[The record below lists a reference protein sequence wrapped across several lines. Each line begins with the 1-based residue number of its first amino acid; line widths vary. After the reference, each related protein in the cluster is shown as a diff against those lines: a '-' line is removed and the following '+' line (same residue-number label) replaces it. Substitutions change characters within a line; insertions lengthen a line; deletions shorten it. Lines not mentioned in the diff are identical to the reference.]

1 MNIDARGLAC
11 PKPVIETKKAIEI
24 INNGK
29 VKVIVDNYIAKENI
43 IKLSRSMNL
52 EFNILKD
59 EDSFIEIEIIKGEFL
74 ENITEEK
81 SNDIENSCVF
91 ISSDKIGEGDI
102 ELGKILMKGFVYTLT
117 ETKPYPKYIIL
128 VNSGVNLSTGNEDTI
143 ENLKKLENFGVE
155 IVSCGTCLDFYNLKE
170 SLKVGRVSN
179 MYDILEI
186 MKIQI
191 KQYLYKERID
201 FYVYNII

>member
-52 EFNILKD
+52 EFNILKE

-74 ENITEEK
+74 ENITEET

-186 MKIQI
+186 MKNTDKTISI
-191 KQYLYKERID
+191 
-201 FYVYNII
+201 

>member
-11 PKPVIETKKAIEI
+11 PKPVIETKKAIES
-24 INNGK
+24 INSGK

-52 EFNILKD
+52 EFNILKE

-117 ETKPYPKYIIL
+117 ETKPYPRYIIL

-186 MKIQI
+186 MKNTDKTIS
-191 KQYLYKERID
+191 L
-201 FYVYNII
+201 

>member
-52 EFNILKD
+52 EFNILKE

-179 MYDILEI
+179 IYDILEI
-186 MKIQI
+186 MKNTDKTISI
-191 KQYLYKERID
+191 
-201 FYVYNII
+201 

>member
-52 EFNILKD
+52 EFNILKE

-102 ELGKILMKGFVYTLT
+102 ELGKILMKGFIYTLT

-128 VNSGVNLSTGNEDTI
+128 VNSGVNLSTSNEDTI

-186 MKIQI
+186 MKNTDKTIS
-191 KQYLYKERID
+191 L
-201 FYVYNII
+201 

>member
-29 VKVIVDNYIAKENI
+29 VKVIIDNYIAKENI

-52 EFNILKD
+52 EFNILKE

-186 MKIQI
+186 MKNTDKTISI
-191 KQYLYKERID
+191 
-201 FYVYNII
+201 

>member
-11 PKPVIETKKAIEI
+11 PKPVIETKKAIES
-24 INNGK
+24 INSGK

-52 EFNILKD
+52 EFNILNE

-74 ENITEEK
+74 ENIIEEK
-81 SNDIENSCVF
+81 SNDIDNSCVF

-102 ELGKILMKGFVYTLT
+102 ELGEILMKGFVYTLT
-117 ETKPYPKYIIL
+117 ETKPYSRYIIL
-128 VNSGVNLSTGNEDTI
+128 VNSGVNLSTSNEDTI

-186 MKIQI
+186 MKNTDKTIS
-191 KQYLYKERID
+191 L
-201 FYVYNII
+201 

>member
-11 PKPVIETKKAIEI
+11 PKPVIETKKAIES
-24 INNGK
+24 INSGK

-52 EFNILKD
+52 EFNILKE

-117 ETKPYPKYIIL
+117 ETKPYPRYIIL

-186 MKIQI
+186 MKNTDKTISI
-191 KQYLYKERID
+191 
-201 FYVYNII
+201 

>member
-11 PKPVIETKKAIEI
+11 PKPVIETKKAIES
-24 INNGK
+24 INSGK

-43 IKLSRSMNL
+43 IKLSKSMNL
-52 EFNILKD
+52 EFNILKE

-74 ENITEEK
+74 ENIIEKK

-91 ISSDKIGEGDI
+91 LSSDKIGEGDI

-128 VNSGVNLSTGNEDTI
+128 VNSGVNLSTSNEDTV
-143 ENLKKLENFGVE
+143 ENFKRLESFGVE

-170 SLKVGRVSN
+170 NLKVGRVSN

-186 MKIQI
+186 MKNTDKTISI
-191 KQYLYKERID
+191 
-201 FYVYNII
+201 

>member
-11 PKPVIETKKAIEI
+11 PKPVIETKKAIES
-24 INNGK
+24 INSGK

-186 MKIQI
+186 MKNTDKTISI
-191 KQYLYKERID
+191 
-201 FYVYNII
+201 

>member
-11 PKPVIETKKAIEI
+11 PKPVIETKKAIES
-24 INNGK
+24 INSGK

-52 EFNILKD
+52 EFNILKE

-179 MYDILEI
+179 LYDILEI
-186 MKIQI
+186 MKNTNKTIS
-191 KQYLYKERID
+191 L
-201 FYVYNII
+201 

>member
-11 PKPVIETKKAIEI
+11 PKPVIETKKAIES
-24 INNGK
+24 INSGK

-52 EFNILKD
+52 EFNILKE

-74 ENITEEK
+74 ENIIEEK
-81 SNDIENSCVF
+81 SNDIDNSCVF
-91 ISSDKIGEGDI
+91 ISSDKTGEGDI

-117 ETKPYPKYIIL
+117 ETKPYPRYIIL
-128 VNSGVNLSTGNEDTI
+128 VNSGVNLSTSNEDTI
-143 ENLKKLENFGVE
+143 ENFKKLENFGVE
-155 IVSCGTCLDFYNLKE
+155 IISCGTCLDFYNLKE

-186 MKIQI
+186 MKNTDKTISI
-191 KQYLYKERID
+191 
-201 FYVYNII
+201 

>member
-1 MNIDARGLAC
+1 
-11 PKPVIETKKAIEI
+11 ETKKAIES
-24 INNGK
+24 INSGK

-52 EFNILKD
+52 EFNILKE

-117 ETKPYPKYIIL
+117 ETKPYPRYIIL
-128 VNSGVNLSTGNEDTI
+128 VNSGVNL
-143 ENLKKLENFGVE
+143 
-155 IVSCGTCLDFYNLKE
+155 
-170 SLKVGRVSN
+170 
-179 MYDILEI
+179 
-186 MKIQI
+186 
-191 KQYLYKERID
+191 
-201 FYVYNII
+201 

>member
-186 MKIQI
+186 MKNTDKTISI
-191 KQYLYKERID
+191 
-201 FYVYNII
+201 

>member
-11 PKPVIETKKAIEI
+11 PKPVIETKKAIES
-24 INNGK
+24 INSGK

-52 EFNILKD
+52 EFNILKE
-59 EDSFIEIEIIKGEFL
+59 EDSFIEIEIIKCEFL
-74 ENITEEK
+74 ENIIEEK
-81 SNDIENSCVF
+81 SNDIDNSCVF

-117 ETKPYPKYIIL
+117 ETKPYPRYIIL
-128 VNSGVNLSTGNEDTI
+128 VNSGVNLSTSNEDTI

-186 MKIQI
+186 MKNTDKTIS
-191 KQYLYKERID
+191 L
-201 FYVYNII
+201 

>member
-52 EFNILKD
+52 EFNILKE

-186 MKIQI
+186 MKNTDKTISI
-191 KQYLYKERID
+191 
-201 FYVYNII
+201 

>member
-52 EFNILKD
+52 EFNILKE

-170 SLKVGRVSN
+170 SLKIGRVSN

-186 MKIQI
+186 MKNTDKTISI
-191 KQYLYKERID
+191 
-201 FYVYNII
+201 

>member
-11 PKPVIETKKAIEI
+11 PKPVIETKKAIES
-24 INNGK
+24 INSGK

-52 EFNILKD
+52 EFNILNE

-74 ENITEEK
+74 ENIIEEK

-186 MKIQI
+186 MKNTDKTIS
-191 KQYLYKERID
+191 L
-201 FYVYNII
+201 

>member
-11 PKPVIETKKAIEI
+11 PKPVIETKKAIES
-24 INNGK
+24 INSGK

-52 EFNILKD
+52 EFNILKE

-117 ETKPYPKYIIL
+117 ETKPYPRYIIL
-128 VNSGVNLSTGNEDTI
+128 VNSGVNLSTSNEDTI

-186 MKIQI
+186 MKNTDKTISI
-191 KQYLYKERID
+191 
-201 FYVYNII
+201 

>member
-11 PKPVIETKKAIEI
+11 PKPVIETKKAIES
-24 INNGK
+24 INSGK

-52 EFNILKD
+52 EFNILNE

-74 ENITEEK
+74 ENIIEEK
-81 SNDIENSCVF
+81 SNDIDNSCVF

-117 ETKPYPKYIIL
+117 ETKPYSRYIIL
-128 VNSGVNLSTGNEDTI
+128 VNSGVNLSTSNEDTI

-186 MKIQI
+186 MKNTDKTIS
-191 KQYLYKERID
+191 L
-201 FYVYNII
+201 

>member
-11 PKPVIETKKAIEI
+11 PKPVIETKKAIES
-24 INNGK
+24 INSGK

-52 EFNILKD
+52 EFNILNE

-74 ENITEEK
+74 ENIIEEK
-81 SNDIENSCVF
+81 SNDIDNSCVF
-91 ISSDKIGEGDI
+91 ISSDKNGEGDI

-117 ETKPYPKYIIL
+117 ETKPYPRYIIL
-128 VNSGVNLSTGNEDTI
+128 VNSGVNLSTSNEDTI

-186 MKIQI
+186 MKNTDKTIS
-191 KQYLYKERID
+191 L
-201 FYVYNII
+201 

>member
-1 MNIDARGLAC
+1 MNIDTRGLAC
-11 PKPVIETKKAIEI
+11 PKPVIETKKAIES
-24 INNGK
+24 INSGK

-52 EFNILKD
+52 EFNILNE

-74 ENITEEK
+74 ENIIEEK
-81 SNDIENSCVF
+81 SNDIDNSCVF

-117 ETKPYPKYIIL
+117 ETKPYPRYIIL

-186 MKIQI
+186 MKNTDKTISI
-191 KQYLYKERID
+191 
-201 FYVYNII
+201 

>member
-11 PKPVIETKKAIEI
+11 PKPVIETKKAIES
-24 INNGK
+24 INSGK

-52 EFNILKD
+52 EFNILKE

-74 ENITEEK
+74 ENIIEEK
-81 SNDIENSCVF
+81 SNDIDNSCVF

-117 ETKPYPKYIIL
+117 ETKPYPRYIIL
-128 VNSGVNLSTGNEDTI
+128 VNSGVNLSTSNEDTI

-186 MKIQI
+186 MKNTDKTIS
-191 KQYLYKERID
+191 L
-201 FYVYNII
+201 

>member
-11 PKPVIETKKAIEI
+11 PKPVIETKKAIES
-24 INNGK
+24 INSGK

-52 EFNILKD
+52 EFNILNE

-74 ENITEEK
+74 ENIIEEK
-81 SNDIENSCVF
+81 SNDIDNSCVF

-117 ETKPYPKYIIL
+117 ETKPYPRYIIL
-128 VNSGVNLSTGNEDTI
+128 VNSGVNLSTSNEDTI

-186 MKIQI
+186 MKNTDKTIS
-191 KQYLYKERID
+191 L
-201 FYVYNII
+201 

>member
-11 PKPVIETKKAIEI
+11 PKPVIETKKAIES
-24 INNGK
+24 INSGK

-52 EFNILKD
+52 EFNILKE

-186 MKIQI
+186 MKNTDKTISI
-191 KQYLYKERID
+191 
-201 FYVYNII
+201 

>member
-11 PKPVIETKKAIEI
+11 PKPVIETKKAIES
-24 INNGK
+24 INSGK

-52 EFNILKD
+52 EFNILKE

-117 ETKPYPKYIIL
+117 ETKPYSRYIIL
-128 VNSGVNLSTGNEDTI
+128 VNSGVNLSTSNEDTI

-186 MKIQI
+186 MKNTDKTISI
-191 KQYLYKERID
+191 
-201 FYVYNII
+201 

>member
-11 PKPVIETKKAIEI
+11 PKPVIETKKAIES
-24 INNGK
+24 INSGK

-52 EFNILKD
+52 EFNILK
-59 EDSFIEIEIIKGEFL
+59 EEGSFIEIEIIKGEFL

-128 VNSGVNLSTGNEDTI
+128 VNSGVNLSTSNEDTI

-186 MKIQI
+186 MKNTDKTISI
-191 KQYLYKERID
+191 
-201 FYVYNII
+201 

>member
-11 PKPVIETKKAIEI
+11 PKPVIETKKAIES
-24 INNGK
+24 INSGK

-52 EFNILKD
+52 EFNILNE

-74 ENITEEK
+74 ENIIEEK
-81 SNDIENSCVF
+81 SNDIDNSCVF

-117 ETKPYPKYIIL
+117 ETKPYSRYIIL
-128 VNSGVNLSTGNEDTI
+128 VNSGVNLSTSNEDTI

-186 MKIQI
+186 MKNTDKTISI
-191 KQYLYKERID
+191 
-201 FYVYNII
+201 

>member
-52 EFNILKD
+52 EFNILKE
-59 EDSFIEIEIIKGEFL
+59 EDSFIEIQIIKGEFL
-74 ENITEEK
+74 ENITEET

-186 MKIQI
+186 MKNTDKTISI
-191 KQYLYKERID
+191 
-201 FYVYNII
+201 

>member
-52 EFNILKD
+52 EFNILKE

-186 MKIQI
+186 MKNTDKTIS
-191 KQYLYKERID
+191 L
-201 FYVYNII
+201 